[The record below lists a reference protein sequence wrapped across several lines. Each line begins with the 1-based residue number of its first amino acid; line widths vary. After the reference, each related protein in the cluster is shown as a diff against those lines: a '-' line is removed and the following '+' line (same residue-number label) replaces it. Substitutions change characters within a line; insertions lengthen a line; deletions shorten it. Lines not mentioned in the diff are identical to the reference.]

1 MDLTKEH
8 INSLGATAKAYDA
21 ETDMGKRVTLGA
33 HLDEL
38 AEPLSAGQLKQVV
51 KIINRM

>member
-1 MDLTKEH
+1 MDLTKEY
-8 INSLGATAKAYDA
+8 INTLGAAAKAYDA

-33 HLDEL
+33 RLDEL
-38 AEPLSAGQLKQVV
+38 AEPLSAGQLKQVA